1 MKSAFSRQTR
11 YSIALL
17 ATSLLFYG
25 FFAIYDGAVICVDSP
40 SYINMHISREPL
52 YPIFLSVLRHIFSDG
67 TDFYLTVAAFLQSI
81 LAAFAAFI
89 LTDYLRK
96 ELKLSLVI
104 SYIILVFPLATSLLC
119 RFAAK
124 RSSMYSNSIL
134 TEGIACSLFLIF
146 FRYLFEYCCHQT
158 KKSLIMSG
166 LLSFVMIATRK
177 QMYLTLFLLIICIL
191 FVSLKSHCLKKGI
204 LTLILCTFSI
214 LACNFALENA
224 YVYAVHGSAGTHS
237 SDNRFLATMVFY
249 TAEKEDFQHIEEENL
264 RILSEEI
271 YDICD
276 TSGYVK
282 HSAGKGWYNRVT
294 HFGDYYDCIQIDTMW
309 PAIERYVN
317 DHYTGDSVTL
327 EKQVDAVTNEIIGAV
342 LPHVWTKVLATFAD
356 NFLSGLIT
364 TVAQRK
370 PILILYTVFIYFIYM
385 ALLLIQIIK
394 KKFSPI
400 LLFSILTLFSI
411 VINVSIVSAVIFC
424 QTRYTIYNM
433 PLFYISLFLL
443 ILQSS
448 RFFPKS

>member
-1 MKSAFSRQTR
+1 
-11 YSIALL
+11 
-17 ATSLLFYG
+17 
-25 FFAIYDGAVICVDSP
+25 
-40 SYINMHISREPL
+40 
-52 YPIFLSVLRHIFSDG
+52 
-67 TDFYLTVAAFLQSI
+67 
-81 LAAFAAFI
+81 
-89 LTDYLRK
+89 
-96 ELKLSLVI
+96 
-104 SYIILVFPLATSLLC
+104 
-119 RFAAK
+119 
-124 RSSMYSNSIL
+124 
-134 TEGIACSLFLIF
+134 
-146 FRYLFEYCCHQT
+146 
-158 KKSLIMSG
+158 
-166 LLSFVMIATRK
+166 
-177 QMYLTLFLLIICIL
+177 
-191 FVSLKSHCLKKGI
+191 
-204 LTLILCTFSI
+204 
-214 LACNFALENA
+214 
-224 YVYAVHGSAGTHS
+224 
-237 SDNRFLATMVFY
+237 MVFY
-249 TAEKEDFQHIEEENL
+249 TAEKEDFQHIKDENL

-276 TSGYVK
+276 SAGYVK

-342 LPHVWTKVLATFAD
+342 LPHVWNRVLATFAD

-364 TVAQRK
+364 TVAQRR
-370 PILILYTVFIYFIYM
+370 PILILYTIFIYFIYM
-385 ALLLIQIIK
+385 ALLLIQITK

-448 RFFPKS
+448 QFFPKS